1 MASTDL
7 VPFRQDLIHQNDIM
21 NVIKSE
27 ELTSDLCEED
37 FEKEKARWAKG
48 GTKGDLAVVQALEA
62 LQQGRT
68 LIDLPAVLAKGGF
81 NPKYTSSKMPS
92 LTVAPAFAKEVS
104 MRVWHD
110 GEMVLKSG
118 RFPQWKMNLPS
129 GYTFSRSGDAVSYS
143 GVATVPGMPPEIRE
157 IARKEHLVLWQAEWR
172 KIGSQVQRPPRDPAL
187 LERLN
192 GNMYVVLAA
201 WDLTALEASALCGE

>member
-7 VPFRQDLIHQNDIM
+7 VRFRPDLIRQNDIM
-21 NVIKSE
+21 KVIQSE
-27 ELTSDLCEED
+27 QLTSDLCEED
-37 FEKEKARWAKG
+37 FEEEKERWAKG
-48 GTKGDLAVVQALEA
+48 GTKGDLAVVEA
-62 LQQGRT
+62 LTALQEGRT
-68 LIDLPAVLAKGGF
+68 LVDLPNVISRGGQ

-92 LTVAPAFAKEVS
+92 LTCAPAFAKEVS

-129 GYTFSRSGDAVSYS
+129 GYSFSRQHDAVSYS

-157 IARKEHLVLWQAEWR
+157 LARKDHLLLWQAEWR

-192 GNMYVVLAA
+192 GNMYVVLAT